1 MRKPPAADNDPI
13 SLIPPGYCPHYGQ
26 KSGFPD
32 SCRRILPLTTG
43 RNPVSLIPA
52 VGFCLSLR
60 VKMAELY
67 FLPYKATKIY
77 GTGTEISFFGRSKLS
92 ISTGQHAILLIS
104 ARRSLPLWAG
114 RIQAGTLFLCAGQQM
129 TGTGL
134 NRNKNPSEPVC
145 HMFRKRHIS
154 IPFRG
159 IF

>member
-13 SLIPPGYCPHYGQ
+13 SLIPPGYCHYGQ

-32 SCRRILPLTTG
+32 SYRRILPLTTG

-77 GTGTEISFFGRSKLS
+77 GTGTEISFLGRSKLS
-92 ISTGQHAILLIS
+92 ISAGQHAILLIS
-104 ARRSLPLWAG
+104 VVEAPKKRFLFPGLSMNRTRLAIPGCAQRCCLSPLSC
-114 RIQAGTLFLCAGQQM
+114 QTVPVPCPFFLLAPPPPAC
-129 TGTGL
+129 
-134 NRNKNPSEPVC
+134 
-145 HMFRKRHIS
+145 
-154 IPFRG
+154 
-159 IF
+159 